1 MGAVDRRLAGMADVQ
16 AVEGSQKEPRGEE
29 EGPVE
34 EVKDLGVR
42 EELVRT
48 AVKFLENNK
57 VQSSTEKMK
66 REFLTKK
73 GLTEAE
79 IEIAFS
85 KVRQVVPM
93 KQVQEKMQ
101 VQRQPI
107 QSQLPL
113 VGPDTTLSTKLR
125 DILNILL
132 LIGGVSYSARYLW
145 KRYISPWL
153 FGPAKPVKTP
163 HEMVLETTQAVL
175 RTVEQLQKSVESL
188 QTSLDN
194 HSSKLEQMSQ
204 KQVKPEETGSM
215 QELKSEIQSVKGLL
229 LSSRSFPQ
237 TPPISPPT
245 IPAWQL
251 DTEETEV
258 GPDLVADT
266 METAGEQEGKES
278 QSVNGSSGSNSSEIE
293 MINPDS
299 NENSSEDGQ

>member
-1 MGAVDRRLAGMADVQ
+1 MGAVDKRLAGMADIQ
-16 AVEGSQKEPRGEE
+16 AVEGGKKEPRGEK

-42 EELVRT
+42 EELVKT

-93 KQVQEKMQ
+93 KQVKDKMQ
-101 VQRQPI
+101 VQHQPI

-113 VGPDTTLSTKLR
+113 VIPDTTLSTKLR

-153 FGPAKPVKTP
+153 FGPATPVKTP

-188 QTSLDN
+188 QTSLDT

-204 KQVKPEETGSM
+204 TQVKPEETGSM

-229 LSSRSFPQ
+229 LSSYVS
-237 TPPISPPT
+237 TPPSPLSTGGGSSLARRSPLKNGIISPAQILFPMHLRNVFSDH
-245 IPAWQL
+245 P
-251 DTEETEV
+251 
-258 GPDLVADT
+258 
-266 METAGEQEGKES
+266 
-278 QSVNGSSGSNSSEIE
+278 
-293 MINPDS
+293 
-299 NENSSEDGQ
+299 

>member
-1 MGAVDRRLAGMADVQ
+1 MGAVDRRLAGMADIQ
-16 AVEGSQKEPRGEE
+16 AAGESKKV
-29 EGPVE
+29 PVE
-34 EVKDLGVR
+34 KAKDLGVR

-57 VQSSTEKMK
+57 VQSSTEQMK

-79 IEIAFS
+79 IELAFS

-93 KQVQEKMQ
+93 KQVQ
-101 VQRQPI
+101 VQHQPI

-113 VGPDTTLSTKLR
+113 VVSDTALSTKLR

-194 HSSKLEQMSQ
+194 HSSKLEHMSQ
-204 KQVKPEETGSM
+204 RQVKPEETGSM

-237 TPPISPPT
+237 NPPISPPT

-266 METAGEQEGKES
+266 MDIAGA
-278 QSVNGSSGSNSSEIE
+278 
-293 MINPDS
+293 
-299 NENSSEDGQ
+299 

>member
-1 MGAVDRRLAGMADVQ
+1 MGAVDRRLAGMADIQ
-16 AVEGSQKEPRGEE
+16 AAGESKKV
-29 EGPVE
+29 PVE
-34 EVKDLGVR
+34 KAKDLGVR

-57 VQSSTEKMK
+57 VQSSTEQMK

-79 IEIAFS
+79 IELAFS

-93 KQVQEKMQ
+93 KQVQ
-101 VQRQPI
+101 VQHQPI
-107 QSQLPL
+107 PSQLPL
-113 VGPDTTLSTKLR
+113 VVSDTALSTKLR

-153 FGPAKPVKTP
+153 FGPAKPVKSP

-194 HSSKLEQMSQ
+194 HSSKLEHMSQ

-237 TPPISPPT
+237 NPPISPPT

-258 GPDLVADT
+258 GPDLVANT
-266 METAGEQEGKES
+266 METAGEQEGKEK
-278 QSVNGSSGSNSSEIE
+278 NG
-293 MINPDS
+293 
-299 NENSSEDGQ
+299 

>member
-1 MGAVDRRLAGMADVQ
+1 MADVQ

-101 VQRQPI
+101 VQHQPI

-194 HSSKLEQMSQ
+194 HSSKLEQ

-237 TPPISPPT
+237 NPPISPPT

-266 METAGEQEGKES
+266 MEIAGEQETG
-278 QSVNGSSGSNSSEIE
+278 
-293 MINPDS
+293 
-299 NENSSEDGQ
+299 

>member
-1 MGAVDRRLAGMADVQ
+1 MGAVDRRLAGMADIQ
-16 AVEGSQKEPRGEE
+16 AAGESKKV
-29 EGPVE
+29 PVE
-34 EVKDLGVR
+34 KAKDLGVR

-57 VQSSTEKMK
+57 VQSSTEQMK

-79 IEIAFS
+79 IELAFS

-93 KQVQEKMQ
+93 KQVQ
-101 VQRQPI
+101 VQHQPI

-113 VGPDTTLSTKLR
+113 VVSDSALSTKLR

-188 QTSLDN
+188 QTSLDT
-194 HSSKLEQMSQ
+194 HSSKREQMSQ
-204 KQVKPEETGSM
+204 TQVKPEETGSM

-237 TPPISPPT
+237 NPPISPPT

-266 METAGEQEGKES
+266 MDIAGA
-278 QSVNGSSGSNSSEIE
+278 
-293 MINPDS
+293 
-299 NENSSEDGQ
+299 